1 MTPLLAFV
9 TPKLAALIGAAI
21 VVVVL
26 AMTAGL
32 WVPGAE
38 HTGGS
43 IWRIAKITVAEAR
56 RRRVTQAVVVLV
68 LLILLSMTFFSYL
81 NPREQARMLISGGL
95 SAITVF
101 GILLAI
107 FVAAFLIPQEL
118 ESRTVYA
125 ILSKPVRRFEFVL
138 GKYLGALI
146 VLAAI
151 LTVMTA
157 VLVAVLLI
165 EDWFVP
171 DRADS
176 VFDPNIGNV
185 VFAAVM
191 SYFAVALLAA
201 YIVLI
206 STVSSTAMTV
216 ITSFIIWVIGSL
228 QSRIRDL
235 ALEATSVFQKL
246 FFTVFYLVMPPLE
259 NFDFR
264 HEVSN
269 FMPLSYYS
277 GVYAAGKGIV
287 YILVVLLFAS
297 IFFNDRQV

>member
-1 MTPLLAFV
+1 MTPLLAFI
-9 TPKLAALIGAAI
+9 TPKLVALIGA
-21 VVVVL
+21 VVVIVIL
-26 AMTAGL
+26 AMTAGM
-32 WVPGAE
+32 WAPGAG
-38 HTGGS
+38 HAGAS
-43 IWRIAKITVAEAR
+43 IWRIAKVTIAEAR
-56 RRRVTQAVVVLV
+56 RRRVIQAVFVLV
-68 LLILLSMTFFSYL
+68 LVILLSMTAFTYL
-81 NPREQARMLISGGL
+81 NPREQARMVISGGL

-118 ESRTVYA
+118 ETRTVYA

-151 LTVMTA
+151 LTVMTV
-157 VLVAVLLI
+157 VLVGVLLI
-165 EDWFVP
+165 MDRFVP
-171 DRADS
+171 DQPGS
-176 VFDPNIGNV
+176 VFDPNIDNV

-216 ITSFIIWVIGSL
+216 ISSFIIWVIGSL
-228 QSRIRDL
+228 QSRIHDL
-235 ALEATSVFQKL
+235 ALEATTVPQKL
-246 FFTVFYLVMPPLE
+246 FFNVFYVLMPPLE

-269 FMPLSYYS
+269 FMPVSYYS
-277 GVYAAGKGIV
+277 GVYAVGIGIV
-287 YILVVLLFAS
+287 YILAVLLFAS